1 MIYIHWIP
9 VLLYVLLVIATVVT
23 VLLDN
28 RQPVKTVTW
37 ILVLIFIPVIGILL
51 YIFFGQNTRKMRFI
65 SQRSLDQLTRRSMF
79 GFTEQTDLQLPE
91 RYKPLI
97 QLFKNQSLSF
107 PFKDKRGG
115 VLYRRT
121 LLFPV
126 APAGDRSRPQPYT
139 H

>member
-79 GFTEQTDLQLPE
+79 GFTEQTDLQ
-91 RYKPLI
+91 RSVT
-97 QLFKNQSLSF
+97 SLS
-107 PFKDKRGG
+107 
-115 VLYRRT
+115 YNSSRT
-121 LLFPV
+121 R
-126 APAGDRSRPQPYT
+126 ACRSLSRTTRWSSIPT
-139 H
+139 DTLISCRSCGI

>member
-107 PFKDKRGG
+107 PFKDNE
-115 VLYRRT
+115 VE
-121 LLFPV
+121 F
-126 APAGDRSRPQPYT
+126 YT
-139 H
+139 DGHSYFLSLQIGRASCRERV